1 MESLRVSEAPSGES
15 KKDGLKIRLLARD
28 MVIGMPVLGQPAKN
42 AGRAARKVVNSDSR
56 SEEHTSELQSPDHL
70 VCRLLLEKK
79 NKHTADRSGRITRL
93 THNSLGR
100 SS

>member
-42 AGRAARKVVNSDSR
+42 AGRAARKVVNSDSQ
-56 SEEHTSELQSPDHL
+56 SAFLQVTGLHHRKRQHL
-70 VCRLLLEKK
+70 LRPETV
-79 NKHTADRSGRITRL
+79 RIIQIDGNHIGDGQQL
-93 THNSLGR
+93 VQSL
-100 SS
+100 